1 MNTFYITT
9 PIYYPNARPHV
20 GSAYT
25 TIVCDVLARY
35 KRMCGYDVAFLTGTD
50 EHGEKL
56 ERAAVAAGQSPSQ
69 FVAEKRK
76 LFVQLWEKLGI
87 PVSVYPQGKPDSLRF
102 IYTDHPDHI
111 TSVQRL
117 LKLAQK
123 NSPGVIYKGQYQGR
137 YCVSDERYIS
147 DGSEPADCDICGR
160 PTELISE
167 ENYFFKLSAFQNR
180 LLELYEK
187 HPEFVQ
193 PAYRRNEVKSFV
205 KGGLRDISV
214 SRKRLKWGIPWP
226 DDPEQV
232 FYVWYD
238 ALTSYMTGIGYAQGD
253 QGNEEFQKYWR
264 NRPGESELV
273 HMIGK
278 DILRFHAVYWPA
290 FIMAA
295 YPDQPEMLP
304 TTVFA
309 HGWIYYEQDKM
320 SKSKGNVVYP
330 EPIIDAL
337 DSFGAP
343 GNDALRYYLLRE
355 APFGQDTSFSYEG
368 LIQRYNSDLANDLGN
383 LANRTI
389 AMLNRYFYGKLPSP
403 MVDWATVAAAID
415 GDPVAQRRL
424 AEFPFVFD
432 SGTVELVQKSQIL
445 RYSVEA
451 RFKQYEISYV
461 LANTW
466 GSIEE
471 EEPLGLLAAT
481 NKYLT
486 DQAPWTL
493 AEHNLEANRDRIATI
508 LCTAAEALRFVAIVL
523 APVMPHATR
532 RLWRQLGC
540 EEYLGKIEDQRLD
553 QLKWGALRP
562 GTKIGKPE
570 PIFPR
575 LDKPKTLAKLDEL
588 AEADRERDKT
598 VGALRPAAEGLRAT
612 GREAPLQGA
621 PIRQAPPQGAL
632 LQPDIMRADHER
644 DKPQPLA
651 PSPQPPARDLERDKP
666 KEAFIPVQ
674 TEKKPEAV
682 PSPQP
687 PAPSPQSPALI
698 SIEDFAKVDMR
709 VGEVKAA
716 ERVPGASKLL
726 KLMVDIGTEVRQLV
740 AGIAEYYQPENLI
753 GMKVVV
759 VTNLPPRKV
768 RGVESNGMI
777 VAAVVGEQGRPVLV
791 TFKEDVE
798 NGARLR

>member
-1 MNTFYITT
+1 MKEFYITT

-56 ERAAVAAGQSPSQ
+56 ERAAAAAGQSPIQ

-87 PVSVYPQGKPDSLRF
+87 PVTVYPDGKPDSLRF
-102 IYTDHPDHI
+102 IYTTHPDHER
-111 TSVQRL
+111 SVQRL
-117 LKLAQK
+117 LVRARERGFVDKRR
-123 NSPGVIYKGQYQGR
+123 YEGR

-147 DGSEPADCDICGR
+147 EGTDPVNCDICGR
-160 PTELISE
+160 PAELISE
-167 ENYFFKLSAFQNR
+167 DNYFFKLSAFQDR
-180 LLELYEK
+180 LLELYDE

-193 PAYRRNEVKSFV
+193 PGYRRNEVKSFV
-205 KGGLRDISV
+205 KSGLRDISV

-238 ALTSYMTGIGYAQGD
+238 ALTSYMTGIGYAQGES
-253 QGNEEFQKYWR
+253 GNEEFRKYWR
-264 NRPGESELV
+264 NKPGESEIV

-295 YPDQPEMLP
+295 YPGQPEMLP

-330 EPIIDAL
+330 EPIVDAL

-368 LIQRYNSDLANDLGN
+368 LVQRYNSDLANGLGN
-383 LANRTI
+383 LTSRTL
-389 AMLNRYFYGKLPSP
+389 AM
-403 MVDWATVAAAID
+403 
-415 GDPVAQRRL
+415 
-424 AEFPFVFD
+424 
-432 SGTVELVQKSQIL
+432 IL
-445 RYSVEA
+445 RYCERKVPDVSELNKRLRGIWDAPEA
-451 RFKQYEISYV
+451 NASRERFVREISLAYENFEFSSAAEKISRVVAHYGDEFLAMHQPWAHAQNPEQRWFVDGVLYIALEAVRAAAV
-461 LANTW
+461 LAHP
-466 GSIEE
+466 IL
-471 EEPLGLLAAT
+471 PKAT
-481 NKYLT
+481 
-486 DQAPWTL
+486 
-493 AEHNLEANRDRIATI
+493 ERIW
-508 LCTAAEALRFVAIVL
+508 AL
-523 APVMPHATR
+523 
-532 RLWRQLGC
+532 LGC
-540 EEYLGKIEDQRLD
+540 TEYLGKIEDQRLD
-553 QLKWGALRP
+553 QLKWGELRP
-562 GTKIGKPE
+562 GTIVGKPE

-575 LDKPKTLAKLDEL
+575 LDKAATLAKLEELAERDRERGKSTVGALREAPLQANL
-588 AEADRERDKT
+588 AEADRN
-598 VGALRPAAEGLRAT
+598 
-612 GREAPLQGA
+612 
-621 PIRQAPPQGAL
+621 
-632 LQPDIMRADHER
+632 
-644 DKPQPLA
+644 
-651 PSPQPPARDLERDKP
+651 RDKP

-674 TEKKPEAV
+674 TEKKPEAAPATAPEHQI
-682 PSPQP
+682 PSPQS
-687 PAPSPQSPALI
+687 PAPSPALI

-740 AGIAEYYQPENLI
+740 AGLAEYYQPENLI

-759 VTNLPPRKV
+759 VTNLQPRKL

-777 VAAVVGEQGRPVLV
+777 VAALAGEPGRPVLV
-791 TFKEDVE
+791 TFKEDVA